1 MSKQGVETMKKSILI
16 IVMIFCGV
24 LPAAAEETIDY
35 ALTATVLPPRF
46 PSPLDGLDLI
56 PTAVSKTAL
65 STPNLNPNQVSINPG
80 HRYLIQGL
88 RTSDIG
94 DTAFDASLVVMVAL
108 NVADYFS
115 TKEALKYPG
124 LSEGNP
130 LMKPFVKDPLVFA
143 AAKAG
148 FTLFSYWNLK
158 SVYKKSKAL
167 GWVLSVAGNFAMS
180 YIVSNN
186 YRLISQAQG
195 R

>member
-1 MSKQGVETMKKSILI
+1 MSEQGVKTMKKSILI
-16 IVMIFCGV
+16 IAMILCGFLV
-24 LPAAAEETIDY
+24 AAAEETINY
-35 ALTATVLPPRF
+35 ALTATILPPKS
-46 PSPLDGLDLI
+46 PNPLDGLDLI
-56 PTAVSKTAL
+56 PTAAPKPARAAL
-65 STPNLNPNQVSINPG
+65 NLDPSQVSINPG
-80 HRYLIQGL
+80 HRHLIQSL

-94 DTAFDASLVVMVAL
+94 DTAFDATLVVMVAL

-115 TKEALKYPG
+115 TTEALKYPG

-158 SVYKKSKAL
+158 NIYKKSKAL

-186 YRLISQAQG
+186 YRLINQAQG